1 MSETF
6 LIIRDLV
13 KAGKFRISQ
22 HGDEEMRED
31 GIFLTALLNSIDS
44 AVLVEDYPEAWKGP
58 TVLLLQEFE
67 GRKFHAI
74 WGLSKAMPDVAS
86 LVTAYV
92 PDPNKW
98 SVDFKARLKP

>member
-6 LIIRDLV
+6 QIVKDLV
-13 KAGKFRISQ
+13 KSGKFRLSQ

-31 GIFLTALLNSIDS
+31 GIFPTALLNSMES
-44 AVLVEDYPEAWKGP
+44 AILVEDYPEAWKGP

-67 GRKFHAI
+67 GQKFHAI
-74 WGLSKAMPDVAS
+74 WGISKASPEVAS
-86 LVTAYV
+86 LVTAYI

-98 SVDFKARLKP
+98 TPDFKTRLKP